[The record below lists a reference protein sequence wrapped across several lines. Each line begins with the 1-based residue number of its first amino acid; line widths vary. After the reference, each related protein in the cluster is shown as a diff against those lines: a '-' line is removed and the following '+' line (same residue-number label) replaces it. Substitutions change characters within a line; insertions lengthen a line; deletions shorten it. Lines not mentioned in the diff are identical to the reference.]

1 MKKIMVLF
9 LICIV
14 FCVGCAKKMQ
24 VQPVEQA
31 DVYVYIS
38 DNHVYG
44 NQTIS
49 GEKYFYFTPCNIARQ
64 QKTIMLLE
72 EEIAHILKERGYRQV
87 LDKDKADVIFTFSVE
102 TKRKSLTKAGRPIV
116 TGGTPSDPAAVLVE
130 LVICGG
136 QLLNKGLSYIKYNAD
151 YLNVDVDRKDMN
163 KTFSYTKQVCRD
175 KKKFVKKYAKSIFV
189 DF

>member
-14 FCVGCAKKMQ
+14 LCAGCAKK

-31 DVYVYIS
+31 DIYVYIS
-38 DNHVYG
+38 DDHVCG

-49 GEKYFYFTPCNIARQ
+49 GEKYFYFTPCNIAKQ

-72 EEIAHILKERGYRQV
+72 EEIAKILKERGYRQV
-87 LDKDKADVIFTFSVE
+87 LNKNKADVIFTFSVE

-116 TGGTPSDPAAVLVE
+116 TGGTPSAPAAALVD

-136 QLLNKGLSYIKYNAD
+136 QLLNKGLSYIRYNAD

-163 KTFSYTKQVCRD
+163 KTFSYTKQVCGD